1 MYSEDIACIEKLLI
15 PVKRVLK
22 QENLIKKDSRERRI
36 RLWKLVRE
44 NFDKYVEGDCGRF
57 LKDMDNH
64 IHGQFSASLLI
75 LASSFK
81 EKGETFDAAEYF
93 SEKELNTYK
102 KISQYTIFEILSPA
116 EIRNKLELHDENIQD
131 LLYDYYFSMDT
142 WVNSTLNDSEIN
154 LGVRYY
160 LKEKWGDYRRIINTA
175 LRQDQDVWMHLIIEY
190 GKQHKDVAEP
200 KTFIR
205 NVEIK
210 KKQEEDKPSQRA
222 RAEHEKLSVDF
233 LREGVNTEFS
243 QSEEWFLHHDIF
255 ISYSHEDKS
264 VADAICA
271 TLESVNTRCW
281 IAPRDVLPG
290 QNYPSAIIQAIEQ
303 CRLMVMVF
311 SSKSNNSD
319 HVIRELTKAVSKG
332 IIIIPFRIENV
343 PPSQDMEYLIGIPHW
358 LDALTPPLERHIEKL
373 VQTVK
378 VLLEKRK

>member
-1 MYSEDIACIEKLLI
+1 MYSEDTACIEKLLI

-22 QENLIKKDSRERRI
+22 QENLIKKDPKERRI
-36 RLWKLVRE
+36 RLWNTVRE
-44 NFDKYVEGDCGRF
+44 NFDKYLEGDCGRF

-81 EKGETFDAAEYF
+81 EKGETFEAAEYF
-93 SEKELNTYK
+93 SEKELNAYK

-116 EIRNKLELHDENIQD
+116 EIRNTLELHDDNVQD
-131 LLYDYYFSMDT
+131 LLYGYYFGMDT
-142 WVNSTLNDSEIN
+142 WVNSTLNDSEMN
-154 LGVRYY
+154 LGFRYY
-160 LKEKWGDYRRIINTA
+160 LKEKWEDYRRVINTA

-190 GKQHKDVAEP
+190 GKQHKDVAEQ
-200 KTFIR
+200 KTFSR
-205 NVEIK
+205 NVEIE
-210 KKQEEDKPSQRA
+210 KKQKEYEPSLPA
-222 RAEHEKLSVDF
+222 RTEHEKLSVDF
-233 LREGVNTEFS
+233 LREGVKTEL
-243 QSEEWFLHHDIF
+243 SESEGGFTHHDIF

-271 TLESVNTRCW
+271 TLESVNIRCW

>member
-200 KTFIR
+200 KIFTR
-205 NVEIK
+205 NVEIE
-210 KKQEEDKPSQRA
+210 KKQEEYKPSLQA
-222 RAEHEKLSVDF
+222 RSEHEKLSVDF